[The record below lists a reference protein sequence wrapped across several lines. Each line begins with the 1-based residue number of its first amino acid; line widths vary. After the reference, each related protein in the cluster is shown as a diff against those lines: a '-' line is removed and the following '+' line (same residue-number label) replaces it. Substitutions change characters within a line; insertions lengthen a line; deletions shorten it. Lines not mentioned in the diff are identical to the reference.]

1 LPTSPTRTPGD
12 PPAPSSTSVW
22 GPARSS
28 RLPPGDTRKS
38 ALRRVAAATLRFL
51 LGVLLLGWAS
61 LALWYNAPW
70 PALAAAFLVLGG
82 WAWWTRRWLV
92 FGAAFLAVLAWFIA
106 LKPSHD
112 RPWRA
117 EVALMPRAFIEGDR
131 VRLTGVR
138 DFQYRS
144 RNEFTV
150 RYEERE
156 VSLAHLT
163 GVDFYLSYWTLGPV
177 GHTFVSF
184 LFDDAPPL
192 SISIETRPEI
202 GEGFDPLASLF
213 KQFELIYVVGSE
225 PDVVGVR
232 TNHRKEEVFL
242 YRTIASPDDA
252 RRLLTIYLERINQLA
267 EEPEFYHLLSNSCTI
282 NIVQYVRAMSTTPIR
297 FNIRHFLNGWFDA
310 YLHSVGKLASSLP
323 FEELR
328 ARSQINEAAQAA
340 GDGPDFSR
348 RIRASL
354 PTMQATP

>member
-1 LPTSPTRTPGD
+1 MPTSNSTGTPGD
-12 PPAPSSTSVW
+12 PPAPSSASVW
-22 GPARSS
+22 SWARWS

-38 ALRRVAAATLRFL
+38 APRRLAAALLFL

-61 LALWYNAPW
+61 LALLYTTPW
-70 PALAAAFLVLGG
+70 PALAAVFLALGG

-106 LKPSHD
+106 LQPSHD

-117 EVALMPRAFIEGDR
+117 EVAVMPRAFIEGDR

-144 RNEFTV
+144 RDDFKV

-163 GVDFYLSYWTLGPV
+163 GVDFYLSSWTPGPV

-184 LFDDAPPL
+184 LFVNAPPL

-202 GEGFDPLASLF
+202 GESFDPLGSLF

-225 PDVVGVR
+225 RDVVGVR
-232 TNHRKEEVFL
+232 TNHRKEDVFL
-242 YRTIASPDDA
+242 YRTVATPDDA

-267 EEPEFYHLLSNSCTI
+267 DRPEFYNLLSNSCTI
-282 NIVQYVRAMSTTPIR
+282 NIVQYVRACPRRGSASTSAITSTAGSMR
-297 FNIRHFLNGWFDA
+297 TFT
-310 YLHSVGKLASSLP
+310 AS
-323 FEELR
+323 
-328 ARSQINEAAQAA
+328 ARW
-340 GDGPDFSR
+340 P
-348 RIRASL
+348 
-354 PTMQATP
+354 

>member
-1 LPTSPTRTPGD
+1 MTGER
-12 PPAPSSTSVW
+12 SVIF
-22 GPARSS
+22 GHTKKSGLH
-28 RLPPGDTRKS
+28 RLMA
-38 ALRRVAAATLRFL
+38 ALLHL
-51 LGVLLLGWAS
+51 LGVILLGWAS
-61 LALWYNAPW
+61 LALWFTVPW
-70 PALAAAFLVLGG
+70 PALAVAAFLALGG

-112 RPWRA
+112 RPWRSEA
-117 EVALMPRAFIEGDR
+117 ASLPRAFIDGER

-144 RNEFTV
+144 RDDFTV

-156 VSLAHLT
+156 VSLAHVT
-163 GVDFYLSYWTLGPV
+163 GVDFFLSYWTPGPV

-192 SISIETRPEI
+192 AISIEIRPEI
-202 GEGFDPLASLF
+202 GERFDPLAALF

-225 PDVVGVR
+225 RDVVGVR
-232 TNHRKEEVFL
+232 TNHRKEYVFL
-242 YRTIASPDDA
+242 YRTIATPEDA
-252 RRLLTIYLERINQLA
+252 RRLLTIYLERINRLSDQA
-267 EEPEFYHLLSNSCTI
+267 EFYNLLSNSCTV
-282 NIVQYVRAMSTTPIR
+282 NIVRYVRAVSATPIR
-297 FNIRHFLNGWFDA
+297 FDIRHYLNGWFDA
-310 YLHSVGKLASSLP
+310 YLYSIGALASKMP

-328 ARSQINEAAQAA
+328 ARSRINEAAQAA

-354 PTMQATP
+354 PAMQLER